1 VNFKFHLPVSIAC
14 LLLAGAP
21 LSLPAK
27 AKPGSAATAIDA
39 EYVAALAGANNF
51 LHAWQS
57 QDRET
62 GLLMLTDAAKQ
73 GVSEDRLRDL
83 LSPGSSSPRSY
94 EISRGK
100 RVDAGRFAFPVAL
113 FDMHD
118 ENQRTRPRFSRIVV
132 IKTGRQDWSVDRLP

>member
-27 AKPGSAATAIDA
+27 AKPGSAAAPVDA

-73 GVSEDRLRDL
+73 GVSEERLRDP

-113 FDMHD
+113 FDKHD

-132 IKTGRQDWSVDRLP
+132 IKIGRQDWSVDRLP

>member
-21 LSLPAK
+21 LSLSAK
-27 AKPGSAATAIDA
+27 AKPGSAAAAVDA

-62 GLLMLTDAAKQ
+62 GLLMLTNAAKQ